1 MDHLSYPKKSHL
13 PELYIPYL
21 DPGEDTYDLGGFQ
34 TFPCRRGW
42 EGEADCPASWLDAAT
57 DVVAMR
63 AQQWLYFGLL
73 YEVLPPGAPTTRSQ
87 DVFIKEYRDGEQE
100 KRRLNSWSLQE
111 KLKCLQTANSALEA
125 HISKDLLPSLIFTR
139 QQVKLLHDPNAPG
152 ESSLS
157 LVILSITLLL
167 EFIEHSGAVKYH
179 YQQYAT
185 ALRLPQPTC
194 LIERF
199 LRSGRCPSLART
211 MAARCTA
218 SAFYYIS
225 SIENMSSTE
234 NMPSISHGRCNEF
247 ECVANTVD
255 GSKVVHTARCD
266 GDCERIGPD
275 LDQLSSILRK
285 GSTPV
290 LYFDRNADQHP
301 GSRQILLGSAEADM
315 DYVCLSHIWSQG
327 LGSIDNKLPH
337 CQVER
342 VFKAVS
348 KIPVTSRSTLSPNN
362 SNVKQTSA
370 GPPHIPNIS
379 DKLSQTDARRR
390 RPGIWL
396 DPLCIPSDDAT
407 LRQKSIDSMARIY
420 ACCESVLVLDAGL
433 QKIPRRGRDM
443 YEVYAL
449 ILTSEWSTR
458 CWTLQEAALARKLYF
473 LFADGIFDAF
483 EPYFAHQV
491 SRHTH
496 PAHYLA
502 PTPIRDSIYEWWGSL
517 PSIMKADD
525 GYRVAASP
533 EQNFV
538 STWTGIGERHTSKP
552 DDVHI
557 ILSIMTDMNVGEI
570 TPLNSDGR
578 LKATLR
584 AQRYLPLE
592 MLAYQGSRKNGAL
605 ERMHEGGSSE
615 EDALVDKE
623 SSLEEWQ
630 PPFPSECNIQDSQCF
645 ARLHAGVLQ
654 YDAGSIRCNI
664 GSSKFSHLLI
674 LTFNQELP
682 WSEKVPISIEP
693 NTCWLITQDLPTGIP
708 MTSNACLVIFRSTW
722 SSIQSGRGFRCVM
735 VKETSRRVKL
745 RYVCPISYSTTHEVN
760 RSANPTQPLVAIT
773 HPQHTNIELDCGMH
787 DWPLTTQRRTRQ
799 IGIKLIEI
807 LYARTS
813 GSRILFL
820 FSLMVVPA
828 VIWTAF
834 LWFGSDRWGQMP
846 PGVNYVVAFCFLI
859 GVLGRGLG
867 FFMFELI
874 LFISPHCA
882 RDKYMALVQSFKA
895 NETRPTPF
903 SKLGAH
909 VSTFINLCTLWGK
922 LTTSIVL
929 GTGLV
934 FLLLG
939 TTMKFDKT
947 GLLVSVGAAIWIEYG
962 ARLAFVCGFHFLLL
976 MRDGYLE
983 NWTRERRT
991 VSGTIDERKGGY
1003 ESNEPMPRIII

>member
-21 DPGEDTYDLGGFQ
+21 DPGEDAYDYGGFR

-42 EGEADCPASWLDAAT
+42 EGEADCRESWVDAAT
-57 DVVAMR
+57 DVVATR

-73 YEVLPPGAPTTRSQ
+73 YEVFPPGATAMRSQ
-87 DVFIKEYRDGEQE
+87 DVFIEEYRDGEQD
-100 KRRLNSWSLQE
+100 KRRLNSWSLPE
-111 KLKCLQTANSALEA
+111 KLECLQTANSELEA
-125 HISKDLLPSLIFTR
+125 HISKELLPSLIFTR
-139 QQVKLLHDPNAPG
+139 HQVKLLHDLNMPG

-167 EFIEHSGAVKYH
+167 EFIEHSGAVQYH

-199 LRSGRCPSLART
+199 LQSGRCPSLALT
-211 MAARCTA
+211 MSARCTT
-218 SAFYYIS
+218 SAFYFIS
-225 SIENMSSTE
+225 SIEHMSSTE
-234 NMPSISHGRCNEF
+234 NMPSISHGRCNES

-255 GSKVVHTARCD
+255 GSKVVHAERCD
-266 GDCERIGPD
+266 GKCKRIGPD
-275 LDQLSSILRK
+275 LDQLSSILKK

-290 LYFDRNADQHP
+290 LYFDHNANQHP
-301 GSRQILLGSAEADM
+301 GSRPILLGSAEADM

-348 KIPVTSRSTLSPNN
+348 KIPVTSSSTLSPNN
-362 SNVKQTSA
+362 SKVKQTQQDLLTSRTSA
-370 GPPHIPNIS
+370 TIS
-379 DKLSQTDARRR
+379 PRLTHAYIVQGFGLIRYAFRR
-390 RPGIWL
+390 
-396 DPLCIPSDDAT
+396 
-407 LRQKSIDSMARIY
+407 
-420 ACCESVLVLDAGL
+420 
-433 QKIPRRGRDM
+433 IPRRDRDM
-443 YEVYAL
+443 YKVYTL

-473 LFADGIFDAF
+473 LFADEIFNAF
-483 EPYFAHQV
+483 EPYFSHQV

-502 PTPIRDSIYEWWGSL
+502 PNPIRDSIYEWWGSL

-525 GYRVAASP
+525 GYRFAASP

-552 DDVHI
+552 EDVHI

-570 TPLNSDGR
+570 TPLNSDDR

-592 MLAYQGSRKNGAL
+592 MLAYQVSRKNGAFK
-605 ERMHEGGSSE
+605 RMHEGGSSE

-623 SSLEEWQ
+623 SCLKEWQ
-630 PPFPSECNIQDSQCF
+630 PPFPSGCNIQDSQFF
-645 ARLHAGVLQ
+645 ARLHGGILQ
-654 YDAGSIRCNI
+654 YDVGSIRCNI
-664 GSSKFSHLLI
+664 GNSKFSHLLI
-674 LTFNQELP
+674 LTFNQEFP
-682 WSEKVPISIEP
+682 WSEKLPIFIKP
-693 NTCWLITQDLPTGIP
+693 NTCWLITQDLPDGVP
-708 MTSNACLVIFRSTW
+708 MTSNACLVIFRGAW

-745 RYVCPISYSTTHEVN
+745 RYVCPIIYSTAHKVN
-760 RSANPTQPLVAIT
+760 RSANTTQPLVATT
-773 HPQHTNIELDCGMH
+773 HPRHTNIELDCGMH
-787 DWPLTTQRRTRQ
+787 DWPLSTQRRTRQ
-799 IGIKLIEI
+799 IGIKLIEL
-807 LYARTS
+807 LYGRS
-813 GSRILFL
+813 SVSHICMMFC
-820 FSLMVVPA
+820 FMVGPA

-834 LWFGSDRWGQMP
+834 LWIGSNRWGQMP
-846 PGVNYVVAFCFLI
+846 PGVNYVVVYYFLI
-859 GVLGRGLG
+859 GVVGRGLG
-867 FFMFELI
+867 FFMFESL
-874 LFISPHCA
+874 LFISPRCA

-895 NETRPTPF
+895 NETRPTRF
-903 SKLGAH
+903 SRLGAH
-909 VSTFINLCTLWGK
+909 VSTFINLCTLWGR

-929 GTGLV
+929 GTALV

-939 TTMKFDKT
+939 TIMKFDKT
-947 GLLVSVGAAIWIEYG
+947 GLLVSIGAAIFIEYG
-962 ARLAFVCGFHFLLL
+962 ARLAFVCCFHFLLL

-991 VSGTIDERKGGY
+991 GIGTIDERKGGY
-1003 ESNEPMPRIII
+1003 ESNEPMPRILI